1 MEEVAKMKGA
11 KPAIPI
17 DAIESVDKS

>member
-11 KPAIPI
+11 KPEML
-17 DAIESVDKS
+17 IEAVEAVDRS